1 MAQARV
7 LQLRTK
13 KISPPPEVLGIAV
26 SSQLPRK
33 STESASRGLSKPNLS
48 KAKNSYS
55 SSACSGDQLRL
66 WLIQALLAA
75 PILGC

>member
-7 LQLRTK
+7 LQTQ
-13 KISPPPEVLGIAV
+13 KIPPPPEVLRIAV

-48 KAKNSYS
+48 EAKNSYS
-55 SSACSGDQLRL
+55 SSACSSDQLRL

>member
-13 KISPPPEVLGIAV
+13 KISPPPPEVLGIAV

-48 KAKNSYS
+48 EAKNS
-55 SSACSGDQLRL
+55 
-66 WLIQALLAA
+66 
-75 PILGC
+75 